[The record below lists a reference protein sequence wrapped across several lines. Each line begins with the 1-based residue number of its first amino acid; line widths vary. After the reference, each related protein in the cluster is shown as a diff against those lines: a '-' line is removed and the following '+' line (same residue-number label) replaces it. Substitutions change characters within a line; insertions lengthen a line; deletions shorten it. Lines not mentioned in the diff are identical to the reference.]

1 MPTTST
7 GCAAPCARRLS
18 LVRAVFAAALIA
30 CVVSLAAMLVVP
42 RAACAD
48 ASSSVGEGQQLSEG
62 SAVDDEY
69 GLGINDFERR
79 NKGREDKGGAGY
91 IYQVNDTEAFV
102 VLAVGEN
109 TLVMV
114 PQDVANTVGFKADDQ
129 GYVDAFMAMVAE
141 LDEAASKGGTLVGSL
156 KGDVQVSVGEQE
168 VQFGDVTVRRD
179 VSIGEG
185 DKARLYGTLT
195 RTDGQ
200 ANNTDAVLCDYGH
213 LVANSAVVTEA
224 IPTWWESLRAFLST
238 IDYRPLWVSLKTS
251 GVALVIVFIC
261 GLLAAWKSLGVKSRW
276 QGIVDTLFT
285 IPMVLPPTVC
295 GYFLLPLFGTKR
307 PLGIWLSRSG
317 IKFVMNWY
325 GGVLAAA
332 VVAFPLMYRTARGA
346 FESFDETLSQSARTL
361 GLPNV
366 WIFWRIRMPY
376 CRQGILAGTVLAF
389 ARALGEYGATSMLAG
404 YTPGKTATVSTAVY
418 QLWQTGNDAL
428 AFRWVLVNVA
438 ISAVFLLTV
447 NLLEDR
453 QRKEGLR

>member
-7 GCAAPCARRLS
+7 GCEAPSAQRLS
-18 LVRAVFAAALIA
+18 WVRAVFVAALIA
-30 CVVSLAAMLVVP
+30 CVVSLAAILVAP

-48 ASSSVGEGQQLSEG
+48 ASSSVGEGQQLSAG

-91 IYQVNDTEAFV
+91 VYQVNDTEAFV
-102 VLAVGEN
+102 VLAIGEN

-114 PQDVANTVGFKADDQ
+114 PQDVADAVGFEAEDQ

-141 LDEAASKGGTLVGSL
+141 LDEAASKGGTLVGNL
-156 KGDVQVSVGEQE
+156 KGDVQVSIGEQE

-185 DKARLYGTLT
+185 DKARLYVTLT

-224 IPTWWESLRAFLST
+224 IPTWWESLCAFLST

-295 GYFLLPLFGTKR
+295 GFLLLLLFGNAS
-307 PLGIWLSRSG
+307 PVGQWL
-317 IKFVMNWY
+317 MQH
-325 GGVLAAA
+325 GVKLVFSWPATVIAAT

-346 FESFDETLSQSARTL
+346 FESFDENLADAGRTL
-361 GLPNV
+361 GRSNAWV
-366 WIFWRIRMPY
+366 FWRVRMPC

-389 ARALGEYGATSMLAG
+389 ARALGEYGATSMIAG
-404 YTPGKTATVSTAVY
+404 YTPGRTATISTTVY
-418 QLWQTGNDAL
+418 QLWRTNDDRQ
-428 AFRWVLVNVA
+428 AFFWVAVNLA
-438 ISAVFLLTV
+438 ISAVVLLAV
-447 NLLEDR
+447 NLLE
-453 QRKEGLR
+453 KHGKGAAA

>member
-30 CVVSLAAMLVVP
+30 CVVSLAARLVVP

-129 GYVDAFMAMVAE
+129 GYVDAFMAMVTE
-141 LDEAASKGGTLVGSL
+141 LDEAASKGGMLVGSL

-185 DKARLYGTLT
+185 DKARLYVTLT

-295 GYFLLPLFGTKR
+295 GFLLLLLFGNAS
-307 PLGIWLSRSG
+307 PVGQWL
-317 IKFVMNWY
+317 MQH
-325 GGVLAAA
+325 GVKLVFSWPATVIAAT

-346 FESFDETLSQSARTL
+346 FEALDPNMLDAARTL
-361 GLPNV
+361 GWSERRVFYRLMIPN
-366 WIFWRIRMPY
+366 
-376 CRQGILAGTVLAF
+376 A
-389 ARALGEYGATSMLAG
+389 
-404 YTPGKTATVSTAVY
+404 
-418 QLWQTGNDAL
+418 
-428 AFRWVLVNVA
+428 
-438 ISAVFLLTV
+438 
-447 NLLEDR
+447 
-453 QRKEGLR
+453 